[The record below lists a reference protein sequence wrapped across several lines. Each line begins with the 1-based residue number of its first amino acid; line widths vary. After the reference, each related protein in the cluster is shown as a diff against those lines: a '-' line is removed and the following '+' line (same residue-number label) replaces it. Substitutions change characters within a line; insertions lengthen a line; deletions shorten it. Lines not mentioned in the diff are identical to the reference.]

1 MLSDGRPRQDC
12 RGRLHFR
19 PLRMSLEVAAL
30 TYPQVLLRIAPWL
43 RHAKLDV
50 RMLLSS
56 SPLSF
61 SKESVCRLLT
71 RVLAGFS

>member
-30 TYPQVLLRIAPWL
+30 TYPQVLLRIAWWL
-43 RHAKLDV
+43 RHAELDV
-50 RMLLSS
+50 RMLFSSNHLS
-56 SPLSF
+56 LS
-61 SKESVCRLLT
+61 KVSVCRLPT